1 MGAKVKVTR
10 NYQVTI
16 PAEVRAALGI
26 KEGDYVE
33 FEVRE
38 GYAVLRLAGRRW
50 TTLRLG
56 RRVSVEEIE
65 ELADRAF
72 RG

>member
-1 MGAKVKVTR
+1 MKVKVTR

-16 PAEVRAALGI
+16 PVEVREALGI

-33 FEVRE
+33 FE
-38 GYAVLRLAGRRW
+38 LRDGTALLRPARKRW
-50 TTLRLG
+50 STIRLG
-56 RRVSVEEIE
+56 RRLDVEEIE

-72 RG
+72 VP